1 MMVWGFRI
9 ALLVALGLFISTQID
24 IAAVGQYFTSK
35 LLVALIAS
43 QPAILLSFLLFSI
56 RLRLIAPAPPP
67 KLSTAFNAFVLPIGL
82 NTVLPARLSEL
93 VKPAYLRWAEGLSLR
108 SGFSIL
114 IVEKVFDILV
124 IGAAALLVLPSAYL
138 SSGIFLFL
146 TALIVGAALLPWM
159 VNVMLHFAPTS
170 DSKITVFIRQLLEAV
185 SQVSGRNRYLPVVV
199 LTAGGWLASMLS
211 IFVFLNV
218 AGTLS
223 VSFTQA
229 GAVFVLTLIGGL
241 VAVLPAGLGGFQA
254 AALIGLLA
262 IGYSEEESLVL
273 AILLHVQALLFAG
286 AYAAIFAS
294 FTDFRMSNL
303 KNLTTQP

>member
-24 IAAVGQYFTSK
+24 IAAIGQYFTSK
-35 LLVALIAS
+35 LLVALVAS
-43 QPAILLSFLLFSI
+43 QPAILLSFFLFSI
-56 RLRLIAPAPPP
+56 RLRLIAPTPPP

-93 VKPAYLRWAEGLSLR
+93 VKPAYLRWADGLSLQ

-124 IGAAALLVLPSAYL
+124 VGAAALLVLPSAYL
-138 SSGIFLFL
+138 SSGILVFL
-146 TALIVGAALLPWM
+146 TALIVGAALLPWV
-159 VNVMLHFAPTS
+159 VNLLLRFVPTPENRV
-170 DSKITVFIRQLLEAV
+170 IVFIRQLLEAV
-185 SQVSGRNRYLPVVV
+185 SQVSGRNRYFPVIV
-199 LTAGGWLASMLS
+199 LTTGGWLASMLS
-211 IFVFLNV
+211 IFIFLNI
-218 AGTLS
+218 AGSLS
-223 VSFTQA
+223 ISFAQA
-229 GAVFVLTLIGGL
+229 TAVFVLTLIGGL

-254 AALIGLLA
+254 AALIGLLG

-286 AYAAIFAS
+286 AYTAIFAS
-294 FTDFRMSNL
+294 FTNFRMSNL